1 VEVWIVN
8 ASKKKRKLNKNE
20 QARIAREIGKP
31 FTWMEYRDAVRANG
45 YDLTDVQIRNRMHG
59 LYKCKKIG
67 YVHKP
72 GGTPYERISQYMYCG
87 TYPPE
92 KGD

>member
-1 VEVWIVN
+1 MN
-8 ASKKKRKLNKNE
+8 TSKKKRKLNKNE
-20 QARIAREIGKP
+20 QARIAREIGKH
-31 FTWMEYRDAVRANG
+31 
-45 YDLTDVQIRNRMHG
+45 VQIRNRMQG

-67 YVHKP
+67 YVRKT
-72 GGTPYERISQYMYCG
+72 GGAPSERISQYMYCG